1 MFTAKQYRAKAAEYT
16 GLLKAA
22 SLPAETREFRRLEQ
36 SYLTLAENEE
46 WMADNRGKIHSP
58 GADNNWYGD
67 AILAQ
72 QGKHTLG
79 WHRADVATQ
88 STAIPAKIQQL
99 FDDAGLGGLLQTAT
113 LRRQIARFLHKH
125 KVAPTR
131 GVVSEAAGSQAQSPE
146 IKVELAGL
154 MPWRITRHKISRD
167 NKIIRCAKDAVTQ
180 RDLCY
185 REPRERRAGQAK
197 PGADPSSGISL
208 GDALRLP
215 KRHPAC
221 RRREAQSGSRK
232 KLTCS
237 SHATN
242 SRRRAASLTS
252 FHSLRVGNAGG
263 RLVWNVRTWPAM
275 SRRKRLQPRGRKY
288 RCAGEGRTAL

>member
-16 GLLKAA
+16 ELLKAA

-46 WMADNRGKIHSP
+46 WMADNREKIHSP

-88 STAIPAKIQQL
+88 STAMPAKIQQL

-125 KVAPTR
+125 KVDDFPESLAALPPPRHRGLSSCQKGASEPNNQAPAR
-131 GVVSEAAGSQAQSPE
+131 
-146 IKVELAGL
+146 LARNGFRR
-154 MPWRITRHKISRD
+154 PDGRID
-167 NKIIRCAKDAVTQ
+167 
-180 RDLCY
+180 
-185 REPRERRAGQAK
+185 
-197 PGADPSSGISL
+197 
-208 GDALRLP
+208 RL
-215 KRHPAC
+215 
-221 RRREAQSGSRK
+221 
-232 KLTCS
+232 LID
-237 SHATN
+237 
-242 SRRRAASLTS
+242 
-252 FHSLRVGNAGG
+252 
-263 RLVWNVRTWPAM
+263 
-275 SRRKRLQPRGRKY
+275 
-288 RCAGEGRTAL
+288 